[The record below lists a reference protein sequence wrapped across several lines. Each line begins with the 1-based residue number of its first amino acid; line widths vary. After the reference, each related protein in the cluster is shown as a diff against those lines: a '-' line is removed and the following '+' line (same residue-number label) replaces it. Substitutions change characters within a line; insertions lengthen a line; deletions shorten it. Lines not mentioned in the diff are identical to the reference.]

1 MLEKAPL
8 AAAAAE
14 AGGDGEEWATV
25 AEKGIEGDARPL
37 EGGVSSDC
45 GGVC

>member
-8 AAAAAE
+8 AAAAADDAE
-14 AGGDGEEWATV
+14 GDGVECAIV

-37 EGGVSSDC
+37 EGGVSTD
-45 GGVC
+45 

>member
-14 AGGDGEEWATV
+14 DEGDGVEWAAV

-37 EGGVSSDC
+37 EGGDSTD
-45 GGVC
+45 